1 MPVAVPSGEYT
12 LASSVDLT
20 PAFEKIESETTIRIT
35 QPPPD
40 ILDRRLGELESGD
53 AEVRNKAAMDLA
65 YFEEEGERVFP
76 ALLDHLDD
84 PDQSVRVNVME
95 AMGYYPDQLRKH
107 SKVFLELLRDRENEK
122 YLRSVAAE
130 YLGRHAPLKDEVRK
144 ALEKAA
150 ISFVNDPLAQ
160 FFMRARDSYRRRVK
174 ADKESEKR
182 GSEQ

>member
-40 ILDRRLGELESGD
+40 ILDKRLEELESND
-53 AEVRNKAAMDLA
+53 VEVRNKAAKDLA
-65 YFEEEGERVFP
+65 YFEEEGEHVFP
-76 ALLDHLDD
+76 ALLAHLDD
-84 PDQSVRVNVME
+84 PDQSVRVNAME
-95 AMGYYPDQLRKH
+95 AMASYPDQLKMH
-107 SKVFLELLRDRENEK
+107 SKVFLKLLRDRESEK

-130 YLGRHAPLKDEVRK
+130 YLGRHAPLEDEVKK

-160 FFMRARDSYRRRVK
+160 FFLRARDNYRRRVK
-174 ADKESEKR
+174 AEKR